1 MLIAKYCEDLPTGL
15 VKINFVLSSPEHL
28 GAPLLPLHP
37 GPVLK
42 GTLHCVSA
50 SRPAQRASSLSRR
63 QRTPL
68 VLQAQA
74 VCLASQ
80 GRGRELLQCTPDD
93 TAVGSPRAAP
103 HVATPDP
110 SSLVLT
116 RHSFGVNIEVSAVQS
131 PVSPRTT
138 VLWHGGYHLLWG
150 ALF

>member
-1 MLIAKYCEDLPTGL
+1 MLITKDCEDLQTGL
-15 VKINFVLSSPEHL
+15 VKMNFVLSSPEHL

-42 GTLHCVSA
+42 GTLLCVSA
-50 SRPAQRASSLSRR
+50 SRPAQRTSSLSCPASSGR
-63 QRTPL
+63 
-68 VLQAQA
+68 VSGS
-74 VCLASQ
+74 LASQ
-80 GRGRELLQCTPDD
+80 GRGGELLYCTPDD
-93 TAVGSPRAAP
+93 TVVGSPQAAP

-138 VLWHGGYHLLWG
+138 VLGHGGYHLLWG